1 MLLLVMKRI
10 CVLYNKPE
18 DIFNEADVD
27 TQESAESIGRELSD
41 VGYETR
47 MLGISTDEVDEVRKI
62 KSDIIF
68 NLVEWTGKNIELGVK
83 VIKTL
88 EKMRIPFVGSG
99 SFGFLLSSDKV
110 MMKREMKKNKIPTP
124 GLKFPA
130 IVKPSL
136 EHCGV
141 GITQKS
147 VAYDSNELRV
157 MSRELR
163 ERFKQPVIA
172 EEFIEGRELQVTIL
186 EKNGRPWVLPA
197 AEVIFDK
204 PGAVLSYEMK
214 WVEKSPEYSQSHM
227 EAADLSSKLKTQ
239 ISKLAQKCYLKL
251 GGRDYP
257 RLDLR
262 VRGEEIFVLEINN
275 NPGLDWDLDSG
286 MGVSARLAGFK
297 TYGELLTH
305 IVENAYF
312 RFVNKYDASF
322 L

>member
-1 MLLLVMKRI
+1 MKTI

-18 DIFNEADVD
+18 DISNECDID
-27 TQESAESIGRELSD
+27 TQNSAADIYGILNG
-41 VGYETR
+41 VGYQTQ
-47 MLGISTDEVDEVRKI
+47 LIGISTDEIGEVRKI
-62 KSDIIF
+62 KADIVF
-68 NLVEWTGKNIELGVK
+68 NLVEWTGKNIDSGVR
-83 VIKTL
+83 VIKIL

-99 SFGFLLSSDKV
+99 SFGFLLSSDKE
-110 MMKREMKKNKIPTP
+110 MMKREMIKNKIPTP

-136 EHCGV
+136 EHCGI

-147 VAYDSNELRV
+147 IVYDSQELGV
-157 MSRELR
+157 MSSKLR
-163 ERFKQPVIA
+163 EKYKQPVIA

-186 EKNGRPWVLPA
+186 ERNGRPWVLPA
-197 AEVIFDK
+197 AEVVFDK

-214 WVEKSPEYSQSHM
+214 WVEKSPEYSESHM
-227 EAADLSSKLKTQ
+227 VVAALNSKLKTQ
-239 ISKLAQKCYLKL
+239 ISKLAEKCYAKL

-262 VRGEEIFVLEINN
+262 IRGEEIFVLEINN
-275 NPGLDWDLDSG
+275 NPGLDWELDSG

-297 TYGELLTH
+297 TYGELLGH
-305 IVENAYF
+305 IVENAYS
-312 RFVNKYDASF
+312 RFVNQYDASF